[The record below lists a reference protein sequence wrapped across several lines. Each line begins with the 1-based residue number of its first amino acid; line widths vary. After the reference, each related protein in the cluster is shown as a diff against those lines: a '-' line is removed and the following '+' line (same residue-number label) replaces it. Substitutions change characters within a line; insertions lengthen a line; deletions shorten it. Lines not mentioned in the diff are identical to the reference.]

1 MATQPKKEPT
11 EAEKY
16 AAEEKARIEAIEAK
30 KATDEANAAEAV
42 KAETKPAEQK
52 TAPKP
57 TASRSRP
64 SKAKAKDRIEVYEQR
79 GPKGLF
85 KVTRNIETGATSAE
99 LIEE

>member
-11 EAEKY
+11 EAEQY

-30 KATDEANAAEAV
+30 KALEAADTVKPEA
-42 KAETKPAEQK
+42 KPAKPK
-52 TAPKP
+52 TTPKP
-57 TASRSRP
+57 AASRARP

-85 KVTRNIETGATSAE
+85 KVTRNIETGETSAE